1 MPITLLI
8 DPKGV
13 VRHAFV
19 GSIASRAGELSDAVD
34 RLAATLASSR

>member
-1 MPITLLI
+1 MPVTLLI

-19 GSIASRAGELSDAVD
+19 GSLASRGSELGEAVD